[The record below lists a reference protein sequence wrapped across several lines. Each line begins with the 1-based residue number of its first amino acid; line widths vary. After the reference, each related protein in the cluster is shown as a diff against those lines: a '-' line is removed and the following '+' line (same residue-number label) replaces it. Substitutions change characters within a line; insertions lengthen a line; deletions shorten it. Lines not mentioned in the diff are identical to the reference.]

1 MSRYTWQVRE
11 GPIPGLRL
19 PHHAWTV
26 LESDNITTLDQLKA
40 VADRIE
46 RIPGVGSKTAEAIR
60 AELARVMA
68 SEQQLPDENRSS
80 NP

>member
-1 MSRYTWQVRE
+1 MSRYAWQVRK

-26 LESDNITTLDQLKA
+26 LERDNITTLDQLKA

-46 RIPGVGSKTAEAIR
+46 RIPGAGSKTAEAIR

-68 SEQQLPDENRSS
+68 SEQHSPDEDQLS

>member
-1 MSRYTWQVRE
+1 MSRYAWQVRE
-11 GPIPGLRL
+11 GPIPSLRL
-19 PHHAWTV
+19 PDHVWTV

-40 VADRIE
+40 AAGRIE

-68 SEQQLPDENRSS
+68 SEPQLPDEDQSP

>member
-1 MSRYTWQVRE
+1 V
-11 GPIPGLRL
+11 
-19 PHHAWTV
+19 WTV

-68 SEQQLPDENRSS
+68 SEQQLPDEDRSS